1 MAFLSSLNIPL
12 SGITA
17 QRFRLDIIS
26 QNTANAHN
34 FYTTR
39 EEAYKR
45 QMVVFREDKSFS
57 SLLRDRIRTDGGIN
71 DDNRAYRFKYKQL
84 KGVMASQVV
93 DDPTPPEPVYSPN
106 NPLAD
111 EFGYVYEAN
120 VDVQIEEMDAMEA
133 QRSLEANVAMYQ
145 AMQSMIQASLSLGKG

>member
-26 QNTANAHN
+26 QNVTNATN

-45 QMVVFREDKSFS
+45 QMVVFEEDKTFKRI
-57 SLLRDRIRTDGGIN
+57 LRNHMGEGE
-71 DDNRAYRFKYKQL
+71 AYMYKYKQL
-84 KGVMASQVV
+84 RGVQAVRVV
-93 DDPTPPEPVYSPN
+93 EDPTPPEPVYSPN

-120 VDVQIEEMDAMEA
+120 VDVQVEEMDMMEA
-133 QRSLEANVAMYQ
+133 QRSLEACKNMYE
-145 AMQSMIQASLSLGKG
+145 AMQSMIQASLTLGKG

>member
-17 QRFRLDIIS
+17 QRFRMDIIS
-26 QNTANAHN
+26 QNVTNATN

-45 QMVVFREDKSFS
+45 QLVVFEEDKTFKRI
-57 SLLRDRIRTDGGIN
+57 LRHHMGEGE
-71 DDNRAYRFKYKQL
+71 AYMYKYKQL
-84 KGVMASQVV
+84 RGVQAARVV
-93 DDPTPPEPVYSPN
+93 EDPTPPEPVYSPN

-111 EFGYVYEAN
+111 EFGYVYESN
-120 VDVQIEEMDAMEA
+120 VDVAVEEMDMMEA
-133 QRSLEANVAMYQ
+133 QRSLEVCRNMYDAM
-145 AMQSMIQASLSLGKG
+145 STMIQTQLTIGKG

>member
-17 QRFRLDIIS
+17 QRFRLDIIA
-26 QNTANAHN
+26 QNTDNAHN

-45 QMVVFREDKSFS
+45 QMVVFEEDKSFKRI
-57 SLLRDRIRTDGGIN
+57 LRHRLMEDG
-71 DDNRAYRFKYKQL
+71 DRAYMFKYKQL
-84 KGVMASQVV
+84 KGVQAVRVV

-120 VDVQIEEMDAMEA
+120 VDVQVEEMDAMEA
-133 QRSLEANVAMYQ
+133 QRSLDANVAMYQ

>member
-17 QRFRLDIIS
+17 QRFRMDIIS
-26 QNTANAHN
+26 QNVTNATN

-45 QMVVFREDKSFS
+45 QLVVFEEDKTFKRI
-57 SLLRDRIRTDGGIN
+57 LRHHMGEGE
-71 DDNRAYRFKYKQL
+71 AYMYKYKQL
-84 KGVMASQVV
+84 RGVQAARVV
-93 DDPTPPEPVYSPN
+93 EDPTPPEPVYSPN

-111 EFGYVYEAN
+111 EFGYVYESN
-120 VDVQIEEMDAMEA
+120 VDVAIEEMDMMEA
-133 QRSLEANVAMYQ
+133 QRSLEACKNMYDAM
-145 AMQSMIQASLSLGKG
+145 STMIQAQLTIGKG

>member
-26 QNTANAHN
+26 QNTSNALN
-34 FYTTR
+34 FYTTA

-45 QMVVFREDKSFS
+45 QMVVFQEDKSFS
-57 SLLRDRIRTDGGIN
+57 RLLRNRLEGD
-71 DDNRAYRFKYKQL
+71 RAYMFKYKQL
-84 KGVMASQVV
+84 KGVQAARVV
-93 DDPTPPEPVYSPN
+93 DDPTPPEPVYSPE

-120 VDVQIEEMDAMEA
+120 VDVQVEEMDAMEA